1 MDSILSVRISEE
13 LKEKF
18 QSLAEVEGINN
29 KEFMDLIIR
38 SYEVNKVATNT
49 DFIKSDIEELQSI
62 IKRIL
67 DIYINIIEK
76 NKIKSSEMI
85 NNFKGTLEEES
96 NKNEKLKS
104 NSEIIKKELEDLK
117 VENKEFKDSL
127 KECKSLL
134 EKEREDAKGYKDLN
148 LMLKDKVTELNDY
161 KYEAENLRKIN
172 REIDAD
178 LKILKQEKESYI
190 NKLNEELN
198 HKNLLEEQ
206 FKDVKSSYE
215 SKIVGI
221 TEEFK
226 RQIKLKD
233 DETII
238 SIQKEVLQKEEE
250 YRKEIW
256 SIKSIYDDKIS
267 KLMDD
272 KEQLLL
278 TMRDNITN
286 NNVKNI

>member
-18 QSLAEVEGINN
+18 QSLAEGEGINN

-178 LKILKQEKESYI
+178 LKILNQEKESYI

>member
-18 QSLAEVEGINN
+18 QSLAEGEGINN

-85 NNFKGTLEEES
+85 NNFRGTLEEES
-96 NKNEKLKS
+96 NKNEKLKG

-127 KECKSLL
+127 KEGKSLL
-134 EKEREDAKGYKDLN
+134 EKEREDTKGYKDLN

-161 KYEAENLRKIN
+161 KHEAENLRKIN
-172 REIDAD
+172 RDIDAD

-256 SIKSIYDDKIS
+256 SIKF
-267 KLMDD
+267 L
-272 KEQLLL
+272 
-278 TMRDNITN
+278 N
-286 NNVKNI
+286 

>member
-18 QSLAEVEGINN
+18 QSLAEGEGINN

-148 LMLKDKVTELNDY
+148 LMLKDKVTELNNY

-272 KEQLLL
+272 KEQLLI